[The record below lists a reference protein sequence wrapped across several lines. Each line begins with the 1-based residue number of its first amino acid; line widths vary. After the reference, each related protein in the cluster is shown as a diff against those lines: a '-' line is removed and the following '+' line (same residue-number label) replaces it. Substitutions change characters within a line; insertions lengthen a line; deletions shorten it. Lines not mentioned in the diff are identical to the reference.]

1 MHRLLATTDAIFPLQ
16 SHRGGLFGFRL
27 DTFECKGS
35 VRSIY
40 NPHSSCASEKERR
53 HLCSSSPPQPSPLV
67 FPLVF
72 TYPFPSAVSKAT
84 MYTFPSPPSSP
95 IQHHVEDDD
104 VAAVVCGTCDKPL
117 EKDWFCINCHQRCT
131 TCSRIL
137 GQDEHCTRCWAYDTL
152 RNVFV
157 RKPAAALNT
166 PPSPPLTMTAYF
178 PCNSF

>member
-1 MHRLLATTDAIFPLQ
+1 MQYFLCNHIGEGYSVFDLTHLNAKVVWDLYIIPIPLVLLKKRD
-16 SHRGGLFGFRL
+16 
-27 DTFECKGS
+27 DTS
-35 VRSIY
+35 VLH
-40 NPHSSCASEKERR
+40 PH
-53 HLCSSSPPQPSPLV
+53 PQPSPLV